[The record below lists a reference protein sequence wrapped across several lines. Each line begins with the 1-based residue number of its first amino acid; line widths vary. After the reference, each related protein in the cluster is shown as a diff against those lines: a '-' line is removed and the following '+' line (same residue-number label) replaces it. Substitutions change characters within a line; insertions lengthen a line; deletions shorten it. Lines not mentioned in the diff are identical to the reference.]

1 MNEIQRK
8 ARDKSKKIELER
20 SNEIQKNKHH
30 RKIVEKS
37 PE

>member
-1 MNEIQRK
+1 MKFNEKPETNQR
-8 ARDKSKKIELER
+8 KIELER